1 MTNYETWSHCSN
13 FDDAYSEIAELIVAE
28 DKTTAKLYNF
38 NLCSC
43 LSLQAA
49 VGPWEKRHDPG
60 RTPWTGVL
68 EASTGENQGSIF
80 LGKPSA
86 ELSRKQYHLWVFDI
100 RWCARFM
107 FNFMKNT
114 HLMQSNIHYMI
125 IFSRLN
131 VTSTTTRH
139 FVNKH
144 AGWYVNKIMATGKL
158 KKLCAQACKF
168 RSVVTSAKQPKQRS
182 WRSLKFYRSL
192 VLKTKT
198 SQLIFNKI
206 RTHDYVMYYI
216 ITCMLS
222 YSLVILPD
230 RRISGFPWTDQWS
243 LILACSHLPPN
254 LIAVSVLQSLGHR
267 LS

>member
-1 MTNYETWSHCSN
+1 M
-13 FDDAYSEIAELIVAE
+13 
-28 DKTTAKLYNF
+28 
-38 NLCSC
+38 
-43 LSLQAA
+43 
-49 VGPWEKRHDPG
+49 R
-60 RTPWTGVL
+60 
-68 EASTGENQGSIF
+68 SICV
-80 LGKPSA
+80 S
-86 ELSRKQYHLWVFDI
+86 
-100 RWCARFM
+100 
-107 FNFMKNT
+107 FMKNT

-144 AGWYVNKIMATGKL
+144 AGWYVNKIMATEKL
-158 KKLCAQACKF
+158 KNCVRQACKF

-222 YSLVILPD
+222 YSFVILPD
-230 RRISGFPWTDQWS
+230 RRISGFLNWS
-243 LILACSHLPPN
+243 VITHIGMQPSTAQSHCCQCASKP
-254 LIAVSVLQSLGHR
+254 
-267 LS
+267 